1 MKDTSRQAHQM
12 IEPMATRH
20 RLIII
25 ETMRAY
31 KRPMTS
37 EVIATHCR
45 LSHPQVWRRMSEL
58 VRDGKVIDSCERT
71 RTSSGRPAIL
81 WVLNDQL
88 KLF

>member
-58 VRDGKVIDSCERT
+58 VRDGKVVDSGHRA